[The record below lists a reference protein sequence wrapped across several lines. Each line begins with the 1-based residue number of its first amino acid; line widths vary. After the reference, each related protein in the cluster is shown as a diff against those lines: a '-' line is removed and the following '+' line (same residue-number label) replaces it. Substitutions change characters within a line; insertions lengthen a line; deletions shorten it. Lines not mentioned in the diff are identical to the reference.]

1 MLSTTCSECIRRCDD
16 FCLSRV
22 SIFKNLE
29 GDQKVDVL
37 KKIDHRQYKKGD
49 VIFNE
54 GDNSKTLY
62 FMSSG
67 KIKLYKYTTDGK
79 EQIINVL
86 SDGEFFGEFSIL
98 KNTNYRVNAR
108 AITDCKICT
117 LTSNEIRDIIA
128 KKPEVSISIMES
140 LAERLSEAESLARS
154 LATNDVEARLA
165 YLLTSLINKYGV
177 DKKDG
182 IEITLPINRE
192 DMANYI
198 GVTRETIS
206 RKLKKFEH
214 EDIIKIVGN
223 KKIIVLNREF
233 FYDYI

>member
-108 AITDCKICT
+108 AITDCKFA
-117 LTSNEIRDIIA
+117 L
-128 KKPEVSISIMES
+128 
-140 LAERLSEAESLARS
+140 
-154 LATNDVEARLA
+154 
-165 YLLTSLINKYGV
+165 
-177 DKKDG
+177 
-182 IEITLPINRE
+182 
-192 DMANYI
+192 
-198 GVTRETIS
+198 
-206 RKLKKFEH
+206 
-214 EDIIKIVGN
+214 
-223 KKIIVLNREF
+223 
-233 FYDYI
+233 

>member
-1 MLSTTCSECIRRCDD
+1 MLKTTCSGCMRRCDD
-16 FCLSRV
+16 FCLSKV

-29 GDQKVDVL
+29 EDQKVDIL
-37 KKIDHRQYKKGD
+37 RKIDHRLYRKGD

-54 GDNSKTLY
+54 GDHSKTLY

-117 LTSNEIRDIIA
+117 LTSNEIREIISN
-128 KKPEVSISIMES
+128 KPEVSINIMES
-140 LAERLSEAESLARS
+140 LAERLSDAESLARS
-154 LATNDVEARLA
+154 LATNDVNARLA
-165 YLLTSLINKYGV
+165 YLLMSLIDKYGIE
-177 DKKDG
+177 KKEG
-182 IEITLPINRE
+182 IEVTLPLNRE

-206 RKLKKFEH
+206 RKLRKLES
-214 EDIIKIVGN
+214 ENIIKLVGN
-223 KKIIVLNREF
+223 KKLIVLNREF
-233 FYDYI
+233 FYDYM

>member
-165 YLLTSLINKYGV
+165 YLLTSLIDKYGV